1 MGSYQIIDH
10 TADLAVEVS
19 GENIEDLFRTAY
31 QAWYDI
37 VFCSQPLT
45 SSRRKTVGLE
55 ALTLE
60 ELLVNFISELNYW
73 LMVKKWLPTEIKKME
88 IFSEQERKKLW
99 VLVKGQPL
107 DPRDI
112 QLEIKAVTFH
122 QMEIKKKDGK
132 LTTRL
137 VFDI

>member
-37 VFCSQPLT
+37 VFGSQPLKY
-45 SSRRKTVGLE
+45 RGQKTISLE
-55 ALTLE
+55 AETLE

-88 IFSEQERKKLW
+88 IFPEQERKKLW

-107 DPRDI
+107 DQREL
-112 QLEIKAVTFH
+112 QVEIKAVTFH
-122 QMEIKKKDGK
+122 QMEIKKKDGNFI
-132 LTTRL
+132 TRL